1 MDLKHNI
8 DKTDTLKNDLKL
20 ARNKI
25 NDKIISGG
33 GGTIAN
39 TISDVPSAIDKMLKE
54 NYKKIAIINR
64 SDSFSLDAE
73 RWKTF
78 NVTGLNLPFT
88 PQRIFI
94 LFHQSKEKKQ
104 TILDSTIHINQSSTS
119 DGYSVKGYISNLK
132 ETSFSL
138 NFYLDM
144 GRATVTLKQII
155 AIE

>member
-1 MDLKHNI
+1 
-8 DKTDTLKNDLKL
+8 
-20 ARNKI
+20 
-25 NDKIISGG
+25 
-33 GGTIAN
+33 
-39 TISDVPSAIDKMLKE
+39 MLKE

-64 SDSFSLDAE
+64 SDSFSLDAD

-132 ETSFSL
+132 ETSFKL

-144 GRATVTLKQII
+144 GSATVTLKQII

>member
-1 MDLKHNI
+1 MENLEQNI
-8 DKTDTLKNDLKL
+8 NKTDTLKNDLKL
-20 ARNKI
+20 ARSEI
-25 NDKIISGG
+25 NERILSG
-33 GGTIAN
+33 GGTIAD
-39 TISDVPSAIDKMLKE
+39 TISDIPSAIDKMLKE

-64 SDSFSLDAE
+64 SDSFSLDAD

-132 ETSFSL
+132 ETSFKL

-144 GRATVTLKQII
+144 GSATVTLKQII